1 MSSNERLLTVD
12 FEVFGRV
19 QEDFGFRGFFQEV
32 LALNLISPLL
42 KYTEKEAKK
51 LGLKGWCMNTP
62 NDTVKGVLE
71 GIPSKV
77 EEMKKWLQKTGSPQS
92 RIDTAI
98 FSNEHDIFKYSFD
111 SFSIKH

>member
-1 MSSNERLLTVD
+1 MSSNERLRAVD

-19 QEDFGFRGFFQEV
+19 QGVFFR
-32 LALNLISPLL
+32 

-51 LGLKGWCMNTP
+51 LGLKGWCLNTP

-71 GIPSKV
+71 GVPSKL

-98 FSNEHDIFKYSFD
+98 FSNEHDISEYSFD

>member
-1 MSSNERLLTVD
+1 MSSNERLRAVD

-19 QEDFGFRGFFQEV
+19 QGVFFRKVRFPICEYCSC
-32 LALNLISPLL
+32 I
-42 KYTEKEAKK
+42 YTEKEAKK
-51 LGLKGWCMNTP
+51 LGLKGWCLNTP

-71 GIPSKV
+71 GVPSKL

-98 FSNEHDIFKYSFD
+98 FSNEHDISEYSFD